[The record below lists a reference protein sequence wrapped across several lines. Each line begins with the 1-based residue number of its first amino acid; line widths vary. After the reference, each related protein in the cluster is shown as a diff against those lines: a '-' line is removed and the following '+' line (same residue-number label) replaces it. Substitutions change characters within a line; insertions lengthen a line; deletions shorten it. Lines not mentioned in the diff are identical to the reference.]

1 LGIASFVAGSG
12 FDGTNNVAL
21 YWGQNSF
28 GQGFGENAQQ
38 PLATY
43 CANSNADII
52 PMAFLVQMTTGQGQ
66 QPVLNFANIQ
76 DGCPLFPGT
85 QLIDCSQIGE
95 DIKTCQQEF
104 NKTILLSIG
113 GATYTEGGFSSP
125 EAAIQ
130 AANLLWAT
138 FGPLRAI
145 PPPPPPP
152 SPASPSTEPDTIDLD
167 TDLSLTVSALS
178 PVVGESIV
186 DAFSQDTDIPV
197 QDAAASISPDL
208 SARDDAPLRPFG
220 DAVIDGFDLDFESY
234 VQNTVPFANQLRTL
248 MDADNLKKYYMT
260 VAPQC
265 PYPDAAVGSMLDGGV
280 KFDAVFVQ
288 FYNNYCGVQNF
299 VPDSLIQNNFNF
311 QTWDQWAKT
320 GSANPDVKIFLGVPS
335 GQTGAG
341 SGYKDPA
348 ALASVIQ
355 YSMTFS
361 SFGGV
366 MMWDASQAHA
376 NVGFLDGVKA
386 SMSQPVVT
394 MSQPLIPEAAARRK
408 ARRVRRSGR
417 DGIIVCVD
425 TVC

>member
-1 LGIASFVAGSG
+1 MFRLTTTSRIARPTPSALLVLGIASFVAGSG

-43 CANSNADII
+43 CATSNADII

-113 GATYTEGGFSSP
+113 GATYTEGGFPSP

-138 FGPLRAI
+138 F
-145 PPPPPPP
+145 
-152 SPASPSTEPDTIDLD
+152 
-167 TDLSLTVSALS
+167 
-178 PVVGESIV
+178 
-186 DAFSQDTDIPV
+186 
-197 QDAAASISPDL
+197 DAAASISPDL

-341 SGYKDPA
+341 SGYKEPA

-394 MSQPLIPEAAARRK
+394 MSQPLIPEGAARRK